1 MTGNDQDAGKT
12 QNVSLALAKDA
23 ITQIMH
29 QTYMDLVRLANSPDC
44 WDASPEYTVTSPW
57 QGSNMQSIFVSIYD
71 VPVEKPPYDKAA
83 FAQLIDQYILDVDY
97 DLIFSRFDAAYRK
110 ALDIIN
116 AYRRTKGL
124 QLYPTPE
131 EAKGMLVARS

>member
-1 MTGNDQDAGKT
+1 MNEDSQSVEGSPK
-12 QNVSLALAKDA
+12 VSVALARDA

-29 QTYMDLVRLANSPDC
+29 QTYMDLIRLATNPEC

-71 VPVEKPPYDKAA
+71 VPVEKPPYNRAA
-83 FAQLIDQYILDVDY
+83 FAQLIDQYKLDVDY

-124 QLYPTPE
+124 QEYPSPQ
-131 EAKGMLVARS
+131 EAKGMLVAR